1 MIVKVFREGYYVQV
15 IFELRPGGVKAVS
28 QVKKRGK
35 AFWIDGM
42 VHVGCWKNSKSPK
55 CHK

>member
-1 MIVKVFREGYYVQV
+1 MFREGYYVQV